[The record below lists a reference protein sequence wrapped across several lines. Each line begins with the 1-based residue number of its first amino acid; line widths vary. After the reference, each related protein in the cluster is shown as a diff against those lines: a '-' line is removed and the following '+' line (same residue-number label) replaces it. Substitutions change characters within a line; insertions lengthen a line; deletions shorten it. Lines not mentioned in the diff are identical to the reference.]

1 MIEKQIL
8 DYTDADV
15 QELVAKIVKNGS
27 AVLHDQNLTR
37 QELAQACAK
46 LGKVEELDYFM
57 NPEDSPQISI
67 VSGKIIDGKAIGIFG
82 PTELE
87 WHANGTGRYNFKEI
101 CVENKW
107 DPSTILCLDKRLSL
121 RLDVKF
127 FDQSSENLKS
137 FKAAVI
143 FCEYLISDSGKILLS
158 EHQIRHFKIPDLPET
173 MVVFAKR
180 NQLVKDVSQG
190 MTFLKN
196 KYKKQ
201 IPTNIRTL
209 NIKSNVIKEK
219 FSSVPETSAK
229 NIYLL
234 LEEDS

>member
-1 MIEKQIL
+1 MGIWDRFFGQFTGKKPKKSPYMPIKEDPI
-8 DYTDADV
+8 DISF
-15 QELVAKIVKNGS
+15 AKNFTSKGGRFLFCES
-27 AVLHDQNLTR
+27 S
-37 QELAQACAK
+37 
-46 LGKVEELDYFM
+46 
-57 NPEDSPQISI
+57 DS
-67 VSGKIIDGKAIGIFG
+67 VF
-82 PTELE
+82 
-87 WHANGTGRYNFKEI
+87 NNYKEI
-101 CVENKW
+101 CIENKW
-107 DPSTILCLDKRLSL
+107 NPSAILCLEKMLSL
-121 RLDVKF
+121 SLDIKL
-127 FDQSSENLKS
+127 FDQSLENLKS

-196 KYKKQ
+196 KYEKE

-219 FSSVPETSAK
+219 FPSTQETSAK

-234 LEEDS
+234 LEEYS